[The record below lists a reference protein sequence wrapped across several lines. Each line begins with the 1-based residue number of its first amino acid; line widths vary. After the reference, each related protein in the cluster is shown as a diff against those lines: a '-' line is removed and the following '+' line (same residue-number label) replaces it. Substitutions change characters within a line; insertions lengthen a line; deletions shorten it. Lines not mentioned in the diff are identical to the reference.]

1 MYLDKFH
8 KTAGHFAPANV
19 PELAALVA
27 ASHKEA
33 AARPIEPDRTAA
45 GPVEFLDLAF
55 TRIDMAEA
63 IEAIVARPPSAP
75 FSYIVTPNVDH
86 VVRLQR
92 RRSDLWPAY
101 RGAWMTL
108 CDSRILAKMAKAVG
122 RDLPVVT
129 GSDLTAALFEHHIGS
144 GDRIA
149 IFGGTEDMVSR
160 IAERFDLRDVRHY
173 NPPMGFIRD
182 AREVAK
188 AVRFVVEA
196 RARYVFLA
204 VGSPQQEIIARR
216 VSRTGSA
223 CGIGFCVGAGLEF
236 LTGDQE
242 RAPRVMQQ
250 MSLEWLYRLGCDPQ
264 RLWRRYLIDG
274 PQIFRIHQ
282 TWRRMSVSLPGSA
295 GRLVP

>member
-8 KTAGHFAPANV
+8 ETAGHFVPANE

-27 ASHKEA
+27 ASRLEA
-33 AARPIEPDRTAA
+33 AERPIEPDRTVA
-45 GPVEFLDLAF
+45 GLVEFLDLGF
-55 TRIDMAEA
+55 TRMDMAEA
-63 IEAIVARPPSAP
+63 IEAIVARPSSAP

-108 CDSRILAKMAKAVG
+108 CDSRILARMAKAVG

-129 GSDLTAALFEHHIGS
+129 GSDLTAALFEHRICAD
-144 GDRIA
+144 DRIA
-149 IFGGTEDMVSR
+149 ILGGSEDMVLR
-160 IAERFDLRDVRHY
+160 IAERFALRDVRHH

-182 AREVAK
+182 AKEVAR

-196 RARYVFLA
+196 QARYVFLA

-216 VSRTGSA
+216 VSRTRSA
-223 CGIGFCVGAGLEF
+223 RGVGFCVGAGLEF

-282 TWRRMSVSLPGSA
+282 TWRRMSASLPSSA
-295 GRLVP
+295 GGLVP

>member
-8 KTAGHFAPANV
+8 ETTEHFAPANV
-19 PELAALVA
+19 PDLAALVA
-27 ASHKEA
+27 APLNQA
-33 AARPIEPDRTAA
+33 AERRIEPDWTEPR
-45 GPVEFLDLAF
+45 PVEFLDLQF
-55 TRIDMAEA
+55 TRISMVEA

-108 CDSRILAKMAKAVG
+108 CDSRILARMANAVG

-129 GSDLTAALFEHHIGS
+129 GSDLTAALFEQRICTD
-144 GDRIA
+144 DRIA
-149 IFGGTEDMVSR
+149 VLGGTEDMVSR
-160 IAERFDLRDVRHY
+160 ITQRFNLRDVRHY

-182 AREVAK
+182 AREVAE
-188 AVRFVVEA
+188 AVRFLVEA
-196 RARYVFLA
+196 KARYTFLA

-216 VSRTGSA
+216 VSRTA
-223 CGIGFCVGAGLEF
+223 CASGVGFCVGAGLEF

-242 RAPRVMQQ
+242 RAPRVVQQ
-250 MSLEWLYRLGCDPQ
+250 MSLEWLYRLSRDPQ
-264 RLWRRYLIDG
+264 RLWRRYLIEG